1 MKTIIL
7 TCVTFIIV
15 LTSCK
20 KNEEHT
26 PDPTQFH
33 ATNFASGLK
42 FPIGMALD
50 DKGQIWVTEN
60 GIGKNDARVSVIN
73 SMGKIYPAITG
84 FHSMISP
91 EDGTPVGL
99 AHMTFKNGKLYILDN
114 VDGWLY
120 IADVSHFM
128 AGNSPIMASSLK
140 MEDISTF
147 VKSKNLTKPV
157 DSDVYNLL
165 FGPDDNLYIVDAAAN
180 AIIKRSTATKLLSVF
195 AKIPNLN
202 DSTQSVPTGMV
213 YNDDC
218 HKFLVSGLSGFP
230 FTQGS
235 AKIYQVD
242 LMGKVSDYKT
252 GFTALTDIV
261 LTSSEKPL
269 VLQYA
274 KFVFAPPV
282 VGFQPLTGKIL
293 DASGNTLLQGLTEPT
308 SLIRAADKVYFVLSY
323 SLGTIQAL
331 TY

>member
-1 MKTIIL
+1 
-7 TCVTFIIV
+7 
-15 LTSCK
+15 
-20 KNEEHT
+20 
-26 PDPTQFH
+26 
-33 ATNFASGLK
+33 
-42 FPIGMALD
+42 
-50 DKGQIWVTEN
+50 
-60 GIGKNDARVSVIN
+60 
-73 SMGKIYPAITG
+73 
-84 FHSMISP
+84 
-91 EDGTPVGL
+91 
-99 AHMTFKNGKLYILDN
+99 
-114 VDGWLY
+114 
-120 IADVSHFM
+120 
-128 AGNSPIMASSLK
+128 
-140 MEDISTF
+140 
-147 VKSKNLTKPV
+147 
-157 DSDVYNLL
+157 
-165 FGPDDNLYIVDAAAN
+165 
-180 AIIKRSTATKLLSVF
+180 
-195 AKIPNLN
+195 
-202 DSTQSVPTGMV
+202 
-213 YNDDC
+213 
-218 HKFLVSGLSGFP
+218 VSGLSGFP